1 MPDNTDK
8 RRQVHQIVG
17 TDGSPYKAAVTS
29 SLHVV
34 DGFSVPLEGNQVKP
48 YICGKDYFSDL
59 IKDIA
64 GATESIYIAGWQV
77 NWDAQLA
84 PGKRLYDVLLSAAKA
99 KPRLKIYV
107 MPWDDSPPVQTYDD
121 QTKSAL
127 ESINDT
133 LRRGVEG
140 KQVYV
145 QLSASVSPRNR
156 DFYSHHQKQV
166 VIDRKIGYVGGID
179 LAYGRYD
186 DAQFTLRADADGRK
200 GLNRYNACVA
210 PVGKVT
216 DGEVEVVDPDLMSG
230 PWDTAAGVPYLVKT
244 NKKIAR
250 EAIERGAYQKPYSGN
265 IAKDKPGVPL
275 STTLDGLDVAIQP
288 RQPWN
293 DVEVRIEGPAVA
305 ELTRNFVS
313 RWNHGAKKDFP
324 KLTNAEKPV
333 QGKGGCVVQVLRSAP
348 PAMCDSGKTQSDHLQ
363 AMRLLIDHSTH
374 FIYIENQFFVSNF
387 SSAQVK
393 LGSVRTIDGAQ
404 SDWNPSPSPGPG
416 YVGPGAEVYS
426 MVSAKATRWG
436 HDGDDEGIQND
447 ICQCI
452 GDRIRRAIFDNPD
465 GEPFHVYITL
475 PVHPEGKLNDGAVL
489 CQVHWTMQ
497 TLVFGRFSLL
507 NRIRRHLW
515 AKREFD
521 ANKGTCKTVK
531 ELASLKAAVC
541 RESETTNDYQKI
553 DVEDGFQY
561 VTLLNLRNWTRLG
574 QKYVT
579 EQIYVHSKLMIVDD
593 RYALLGSA
601 NINDRSLLGDR
612 DSELGVLILD
622 TKQDS
627 RDVLDDGRPRLVRNF
642 AHHLRVAVWEKIFG
656 LNVANGGG
664 GVQQATELRSAIQRP
679 GNPNSWKS
687 IQKVARDN
695 ANVYEAVFPFVPRNF
710 DSSDSQKDTE
720 RKRGASIWP
729 VYHRGEK
736 NERKGADLTLAR
748 TRMPFDSE
756 FWKAPPLDEKQVA
769 ELGNIKG
776 FATLFPYAWTK
787 GENNDVKLNYTLV
800 TEGDPL
806 PTKEVPDEKNAA
818 PRPVLAAVGQL
829 PNNGGAS

>member
-1 MPDNTDK
+1 MPDNAAK
-8 RRQVHQIVG
+8 KRQVHQIIAK
-17 TDGSPYKAAVTS
+17 DGSPYKSSVTG
-29 SLHVV
+29 SLQVV
-34 DGFSVPLEGNQVKP
+34 DGFSVPLEGNTVKP
-48 YICGKDYFSDL
+48 YICGKDYFADL
-59 IKDIA
+59 IRDIA

-99 KPRLKIYV
+99 KPSLKIYV
-107 MPWDDSPPVQTYDD
+107 MPWDDSAPVQTFDD
-121 QTKSAL
+121 QSKNAL

-133 LRRGVEG
+133 LGRGSKD

-145 QLSASVSPRNR
+145 QLSASVAPRNR

-216 DGEVEVVDPDLMSG
+216 DGKVEVVDPDRMSG
-230 PWDTAAGVPYLVKT
+230 GWDTSAGVPYLVKT
-244 NKKIAR
+244 NQRIAR
-250 EAIERGAYQKPYSGN
+250 EAIERGSYQTPYVSN
-265 IAKDKPGVPL
+265 VLKDRADMPL
-275 STTLDGLDVAIQP
+275 STTLEGLDAAIQP

-313 RWNHGAKKDFP
+313 RWNHGASLGFP
-324 KLTNAEKPV
+324 KLANAEKPV

-348 PAMCDSGKTQSDHLQ
+348 PAMCDSGKTQNDHLQ

-387 SSAQVK
+387 GRAQVK
-393 LGSVRTIDGAQ
+393 VGSARTMDGAQ
-404 SDWNPSPSPGPG
+404 SDWNPSEPPGPD
-416 YVGPGAEVYS
+416 YLGPAAAVHS
-426 MVSAKATRWG
+426 MASEKATRWR
-436 HDGDDEGIQND
+436 HNGDDEGIQND
-447 ICQCI
+447 ICQCL
-452 GDRIRRAIFDNPD
+452 GDRIKRAVFDNPH

-521 ANKGTCKTVK
+521 AKKGACKTRK
-531 ELASLKAAVC
+531 ELFAIKEALCK
-541 RESETTNDYQKI
+541 ESETTNGYSKI
-553 DVEDGFQY
+553 NISECFKY
-561 VTLLNLRNWTRLG
+561 VTLLNLRNWTMLG
-574 QKYVT
+574 QRHVT
-579 EQIYVHSKLMIVDD
+579 EQVYVHSKLMIVDD

-612 DSELGVLILD
+612 DSELGVLIMD
-622 TKQDS
+622 TEKGNK
-627 RDVLDDGRPRLVRNF
+627 DVLGDGRPRLVRNF
-642 AHHLRVAVWEKIFG
+642 AHELRVSVWEKIFG
-656 LNVANGGG
+656 FHVASGRS
-664 GVQQATELRSAIQRP
+664 GVQQATELKSAIQQP
-679 GNPNSWKS
+679 GKPGSWQS
-687 IQKVARDN
+687 IQEIAG
-695 ANVYEAVFPFVPRNF
+695 ANSDAYETAFSFVPRNF
-710 DSSDSQKDTE
+710 DPSDPGEDKE
-720 RKRGASIWP
+720 AKMGASIWP
-729 VYHRGEK
+729 VYHRGSQ
-736 NERKGADLTLAR
+736 NERTASNLTFTR
-748 TRMPFDSE
+748 TKMPFDPG
-756 FWKAPPLDEKQVA
+756 FWQAPPIHATQAAALTS
-769 ELGNIKG
+769 IKG
-776 FATLFPYAWTK
+776 FVTLLPYAWTK
-787 GENNDVKLNYTLV
+787 GENNDVKLNNTLV
-800 TEGDPL
+800 TDADP
-806 PTKEVPDEKNAA
+806 VPSTETPGAEDAGTRRA
-818 PRPVLAAVGQL
+818 LAAVGQS
-829 PNNGGAS
+829 NDDEMAS